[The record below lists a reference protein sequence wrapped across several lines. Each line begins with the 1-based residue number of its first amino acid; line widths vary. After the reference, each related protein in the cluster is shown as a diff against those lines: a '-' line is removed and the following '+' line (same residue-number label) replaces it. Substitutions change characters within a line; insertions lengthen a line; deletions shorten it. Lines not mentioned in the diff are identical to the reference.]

1 MKKKRSIKNINF
13 EKIKLSMTP
22 RITAQTLLNILSV
35 IAGSFI
41 FSVGIN
47 VFMISGNLGEGGV
60 TGLSIIFLYAFDI
73 PLAISTL
80 ILNGLL
86 LIIGFRFLSKR
97 AMYYTIFAVLMMSMF
112 LGLTQSW
119 SIDNDEIILN
129 VLFGGL
135 FIGLGNG
142 LVIRIGATTAGSAI
156 LGRIANKYFDM
167 KIANAILMVDL
178 FVILLSLTVLS
189 VQQVLFT
196 IVAMF
201 TAVKVMDFVIEGLNP
216 KKAITIVSSKPEALG
231 TLINSEIGRGVT
243 MVNGQGFYSRE
254 QFDILYVVIN
264 KSKLVRLKRL
274 IKKYDENA
282 FVVVNDVNS
291 VLGNAFPE

>member
-1 MKKKRSIKNINF
+1 NINF

-41 FSVGIN
+41 FAVGIN

-80 ILNGLL
+80 ILNGIL

-97 AMYYTIFAVLMMSMF
+97 AMYYTIFAVILMSMF

-119 SIDNDEIILN
+119 SIENDEIILN

-156 LGRIANKYFDM
+156 LGRIANKYLDM

-189 VQQVLFT
+189 VQHVLFT

-243 MVNGQGFYSRE
+243 MLNGQGFYSRE
-254 QFDILYVVIN
+254 QFDILYVVVN

-274 IKKYDENA
+274 IKRYDENA